1 MKTTRLLFY
10 FLFASALMLT
20 SCNEDQD
27 DPTTCSD
34 GIQNGTE
41 TGVDCGG
48 ATCPSCPITPTC
60 SDGIQN
66 GTETGV
72 DCGGV
77 ACPACPITPTC
88 SDGIQNG
95 TETGIDCGGAT
106 CPACPITPTCSDGIQ
121 NGTETGI
128 DCGGVTCPVCN
139 DCPAT
144 VTDINGNVYNVVS
157 IGTQCW
163 MKENLKTSKYNDGT
177 SIPTGLNGD
186 TWQTTTSGA
195 YAIYENN
202 AANNTTYGKLYNWYA
217 VNTGKLCPAGWHIP
231 TDAEWTILTDF
242 LGGETLAGGKMKST
256 SPLWELPNTGATN
269 ESGFS
274 GLPGGLRSLN
284 FGNYY
289 DIGDYGNWWS
299 STEDDVTN
307 AWNRDTYYDS
317 SIAGRDDSYKWN
329 GFSCRCIKD

>member
-20 SCNEDQD
+20 NCGEDQD

-48 ATCPSCPITPTC
+48 ATCP
-60 SDGIQN
+60 
-66 GTETGV
+66 
-72 DCGGV
+72 
-77 ACPACPITPTC
+77 ACPITPTC

-95 TETGIDCGGAT
+95 TEAGVDCGGVT
-106 CPACPITPTCSDGIQ
+106 CPACPIIPTCSDGIQ

-128 DCGGVTCPVCN
+128 DCGGVTCPACN

-186 TWQTTTSGA
+186 TWQTTTNGA
-195 YAIYENN
+195 YAIYDNN

-217 VNTGKLCPAGWHIP
+217 VNTGKLCPEGWHIP
-231 TDAEWTILTDF
+231 SDAEWTILTDF
-242 LGGETLAGGKMKST
+242 LGGEAVAGGKMKST
-256 SPLWELPNTGATN
+256 TGWQAPNTGATN
-269 ESGFS
+269 SSGFT
-274 GLPGGLRSLN
+274 GLPGGFRWIDGS
-284 FGNYY
+284 Y
-289 DIGDYGNWWS
+289 DGIVYDGGWWS
-299 STEDDVTN
+299 STETDTFAWDDD
-307 AWNRDTYYDS
+307 AWYRGMSNDLRGTYRNNGS
-317 SIAGRDDSYKWN
+317 MQE
-329 GFSCRCIKD
+329 GFSCRCLKD